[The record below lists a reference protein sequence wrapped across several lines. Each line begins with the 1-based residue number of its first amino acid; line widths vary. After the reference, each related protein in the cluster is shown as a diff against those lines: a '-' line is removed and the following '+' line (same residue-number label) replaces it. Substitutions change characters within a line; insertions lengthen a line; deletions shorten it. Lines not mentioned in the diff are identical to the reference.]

1 MLSDGLYKRFGTPDM
16 AIALHDTNEHPA
28 GEVGITSGPTLSGA
42 TSVDVTIRGVSSHGS
57 RPDAGKDP
65 IVMAAEF
72 IMQIQTIA
80 SRQVDPRD
88 AAVVTV
94 GDIHGGTRRNIIP
107 DEVKMELSVRAFSE
121 KAREIALD
129 GIRHAAQGVAIA
141 AGVPE
146 DRGPIVTVLDVNA
159 PITYNNG
166 PMTARVKSSLVRTLG
181 AEHVS
186 DDPPGMPSEDF
197 GLLGLEGHRIP
208 TVMFWLGAMDPARFA
223 RAKAEGKELPG
234 PHNSHFEPLPE
245 PTLRTGVD
253 AMASVAISLL
263 QN

>member
-1 MLSDGLYKRFGTPDM
+1 M
-16 AIALHDTNEHPA
+16 
-28 GEVGITSGPTLSGA
+28 
-42 TSVDVTIRGVSSHGS
+42 TIRGVSSHGS

-107 DEVKMELSVRAFSE
+107 DEVKMELSVRSFSE

-129 GIRHAAQGVAIA
+129 GIRHAARGVAVS

-146 DRGPIVTVLDVNA
+146 DRGPIITVLDGYA
-159 PITYNNG
+159 PITFNNG
-166 PMTARVKSSLVRTLG
+166 PMTARVKSSLIRTLG

-197 GLLGLEGHRIP
+197 GLLGLEDHRIP
-208 TVMFWLGAMDPARFA
+208 TVIFWLGAMDPARFA
-223 RAKAEGKELPG
+223 KAKAAGKQLPG

-245 PTLRTGVD
+245 PTLRTGVN
-253 AMASVAISLL
+253 AMASVAVSLL